1 MENIITS
8 SPDFLNYL
16 STPKQKQINL
26 KQKENYNPE
35 VNEKYID
42 EKEENDNLGYLT
54 GINYTN
60 LNYFKEKQQLDS
72 KDPPKP
78 KKFKFSIDMPN
89 VSRERLLKFLN
100 EDLLDALEICPKMP
114 NINDEIQNNINDNIN
129 TNDNPSNLFGFSL
142 YPPNPQFIDNNL
154 EKSKINYMN
163 YIQEYNFYPNKDLHQ
178 GDNQNNI
185 INNNFQ
191 KVYNNYIYF
200 NNYNVNNNDN
210 KLTNNNDN
218 LKITLNN
225 NPLSFNPKERNKDYN
240 QKNNNYYYN
249 YDKINPKNKFNNIK
263 KNIQK
268 AKRFGKAKKNFE
280 ARFGDWTCS
289 KCNNLNFS
297 FRNICNRC
305 GIPKELSKKIHED
318 LLYLKRMK

>member
-1 MENIITS
+1 MENNITS

-114 NINDEIQNNINDNIN
+114 NINDEIQNN
-129 TNDNPSNLFGFSL
+129 
-142 YPPNPQFIDNNL
+142 
-154 EKSKINYMN
+154 
-163 YIQEYNFYPNKDLHQ
+163 
-178 GDNQNNI
+178 
-185 INNNFQ
+185 
-191 KVYNNYIYF
+191 
-200 NNYNVNNNDN
+200 
-210 KLTNNNDN
+210 
-218 LKITLNN
+218 
-225 NPLSFNPKERNKDYN
+225 SFNDH
-240 QKNNNYYYN
+240 
-249 YDKINPKNKFNNIK
+249 
-263 KNIQK
+263 
-268 AKRFGKAKKNFE
+268 NFFLFLD
-280 ARFGDWTCS
+280 AA
-289 KCNNLNFS
+289 
-297 FRNICNRC
+297 I
-305 GIPKELSKKIHED
+305 ELSMANAT
-318 LLYLKRMK
+318 LLKLKYDNA